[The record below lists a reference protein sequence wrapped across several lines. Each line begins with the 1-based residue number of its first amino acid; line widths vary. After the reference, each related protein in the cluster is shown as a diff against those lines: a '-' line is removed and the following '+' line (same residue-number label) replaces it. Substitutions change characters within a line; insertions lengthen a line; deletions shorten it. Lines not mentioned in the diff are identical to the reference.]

1 MGITKPAYISVARA
15 CLWIACG
22 IVFVFANNVYAADK
36 RQQLKQYM
44 QTAAKSLAPAQRE
57 ALAKI
62 KNEDRRYLAT
72 TYYVRA
78 GDSIATRWSW
88 TRDQIATYEQ
98 STEYQETLAEIEKI
112 SQRFAADNPKYQL
125 YANVEVRS
133 LEEQLAR
140 WQTVRSIGV
149 VAREFRKVALAELAQ
164 EAYARPQSDESVNR
178 FREFLV
184 AWRASWPPTLAPPG
198 LSLHGQGRAYDFR
211 IQDLNGQTIA
221 GADSSSIEKVW
232 ERKGWTKKLSV
243 AVHAASDKFVGPL
256 TIPREPWH
264 YEYRPG
270 NSTE

>member
-1 MGITKPAYISVARA
+1 MATTKQCLARA
-15 CLWIACG
+15 LFMGLVITSS
-22 IVFVFANNVYAADK
+22 IVSASQVYAADK
-36 RQQLKQYM
+36 RQLKLYM
-44 QTAAKSLAPAQRE
+44 QAAAKSLAPEQRE

-78 GDSIATRWSW
+78 GDSIALRWSW
-88 TRDQIATYEQ
+88 THDQIAAYEQ

-112 SQRFAADNPKYQL
+112 STRFAADNPKYRL

-133 LEEQLAR
+133 LEDQLAH

-149 VAREFRKVALAELAQ
+149 VAREFRKAAIAELAQ
-164 EAYARPQSDESVNR
+164 ESYARPQSDESNNR

-198 LSLHGQGRAYDFR
+198 LSLHGKGRAYDFL
-211 IQDLNGQTIA
+211 IQDKNGRTIA
-221 GADSSSIEKVW
+221 GADSATINSIWEK
-232 ERKGWTKKLSV
+232 KGWQKKLSS

-264 YEYRPG
+264 YEYRPV
-270 NSTE
+270 NSPE